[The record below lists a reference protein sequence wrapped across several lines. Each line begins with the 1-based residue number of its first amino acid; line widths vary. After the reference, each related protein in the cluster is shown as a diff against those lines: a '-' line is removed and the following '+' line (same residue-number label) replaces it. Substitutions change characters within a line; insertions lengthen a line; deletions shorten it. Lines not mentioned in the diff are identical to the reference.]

1 MHHHDEV
8 KESETI
14 DMLIAVMDGGVDR
27 DVARRVLR
35 KFDGDVEKAAS
46 AMIEGDR
53 GEETQ
58 SSLWTSS
65 SQVEISQPRPLI
77 PPRPNSPINI
87 DLTGDDNDEF
97 SRALRA
103 SLETA
108 SKEGPK
114 FGPSE
119 RPPDANWAMVPSNN
133 KAAVEDQYFQSLDR
147 AIQASIEQA
156 DTGDEYQPLP
166 IDQQWRKEGWPLILR
181 PTKSTMVYA
190 ALIVQ
195 ALFYIPQVRERVA
208 NWRPD
213 LPEGAT
219 EVEPPT
225 NGPELIMWKLVET
238 FTNMD
243 LAQLVDL
250 DAEAVLDVFK
260 PEPWSNPAQPPG
272 ELSYPWVRYNQW
284 RTGFFE
290 KVASILEKVFAYEFN
305 CTGQAKQRVMQFQ
318 YGNSNFDS
326 EPGELLQDASI
337 VRVEALGPSD
347 TNDLVGRLSAQLSNQ
362 KDDVK
367 QRQVIFEPSE
377 VLAFDLT
384 RTGTVVGERKPFKY
398 PKHIYLDQFL
408 KEHVE
413 LAESKRDQQRELHAE
428 IQKLVSHKKA
438 LTHFNDKDTL
448 KDLRSSIYY
457 YESVADADGDH
468 QRAGI
473 IRTTA
478 ERLKNILAQV
488 EKEIA
493 DIDLNIT
500 KMRDQAATLL
510 DCPELQRARYD
521 LRVVLMHDG
530 LYGRKHLYSYVQEK
544 GAWWRI
550 EDASVTQVSEDN
562 VLEDSVGLHLGAGPY
577 LLLYSRA
584 LPEEPL
590 DLQWPPPIKVCPALF
605 CECRST
611 LILFSKQIN
620 VENHNR
626 VLFEQLQC
634 SQMEGGT
641 HQDEENV
648 LTYPQE
654 DRMDIVS

>member
-65 SQVEISQPRPLI
+65 SQMEISQPRPLI

-108 SKEGPK
+108 SNEGPK

-119 RPPDANWAMVPSNN
+119 RPPDANWAMVPSNQN
-133 KAAVEDQYFQSLDR
+133 KAAADDQYFQSLDR

-166 IDQQWRKEGWPLILR
+166 IDQQWRKEGWYEANPFIPLCSMHPYRPLILR

-190 ALIVQ
+190 ALIIQ
-195 ALFYIPQVRERVA
+195 ALFYIPQVRERIA

-219 EVEPPT
+219 EIEPPT

-250 DAEAVLDVFK
+250 DAEAVLEVFK

-272 ELSYPWVRYNQW
+272 ELSYR
-284 RTGFFE
+284 FFE
-290 KVASILEKVFAYEFN
+290 KVASILDKVFAYEFN
-305 CTGQAKQRVMQFQ
+305 HAGQAKQRVMQFQ

-347 TNDLVGRLSAQLSNQ
+347 TNDLVARLSAQLSNQ

-377 VLAFDLT
+377 VLAFDLA

-413 LAESKRDQQRELHAE
+413 LAESKRGQQRELHAE
-428 IQKLVSHKKA
+428 IQKLVSHKKS

-457 YESVADADGDH
+457 YESVADANDDH
-468 QRAGI
+468 ERAGI
-473 IRTTA
+473 IRTTTD
-478 ERLKNILAQV
+478 RLKSILAQV
-488 EKEIA
+488 EKELE
-493 DIDLNIT
+493 DIDLNIA

-510 DCPELQRARYD
+510 ECPELQRARYD
-521 LRVVLMHDG
+521 LRVVLVHDG

-550 EDASVTQVSEDN
+550 EDASVTQVSENN

-584 LPEEPL
+584 LAEGAEPL
-590 DLQWPPPIKVCPALF
+590 DLQWPPPIK
-605 CECRST
+605 
-611 LILFSKQIN
+611 IN